1 MLAAVVALVV
11 VAVVVLV
18 IVLSGGSGSKGT
30 TAAAGVSSLTP
41 TADVLPP
48 SQSAPS
54 GGAAPGGADASQA
67 KSAQDLQSRIPRVGE
82 ASTSGQP
89 TVAAGLPTPGA
100 VTAGGA
106 CPDTSISVV
115 VTSDKPTYTLGD
127 QPVFSATVT
136 NAGAVSCI
144 RDLGTGQQQLMVYTL
159 DGTKRLWSNFD
170 CTFQPQIK
178 NELLNPGQQLT
189 YGLQWAGTTSTPG
202 CQTKRVPVP
211 PGAYQVIAQ
220 LGEKRSA
227 PVTFNI
233 TKPAPPP
240 GG

>member
-1 MLAAVVALVV
+1 MPPR
-11 VAVVVLV
+11 
-18 IVLSGGSGSKGT
+18 SRRSRRHRP
-30 TAAAGVSSLTP
+30 P
-41 TADVLPP
+41 TASP
-48 SQSAPS
+48 SQAPESGAGGGNPAQQSAQALQS
-54 GGAAPGGADASQA
+54 SVSRVGAAPSSGAAASG
-67 KSAQDLQSRIPRVGE
+67 SAEPGSP
-82 ASTSGQP
+82 
-89 TVAAGLPTPGA
+89 GLPTPGA

-115 VTSDKPTYTLGD
+115 VTADKPTYTLGD

-136 NAGAVSCI
+136 NAGAVPCV
-144 RDLGTGQQQLMVYTL
+144 RDIGTGQQQLLVYTL

-178 NELLNPGQQLT
+178 NETLGPGQQLT
-189 YGLQWAGTTSTPG
+189 YGLQWAGTTSSPG

-220 LGEKRSA
+220 LGEKRSS

-233 TKPAPPP
+233 VKPAADPNN
-240 GG
+240 